1 MDVNNKTFY
10 LLHVSFVEIFTALNI
25 EDQMIINVEKED
37 QLMII
42 M

>member
-10 LLHVSFVEIFTALNI
+10 LLNVSFVETFTALNI
-25 EDQMIINVEKED
+25 EDLMIINVEKEG